1 MSQADAF
8 DRIATLRSSTRK
20 LFEEYTQVES
30 QGAPQLLKKLLL
42 ALELRWKLEELVLL
56 PALQG
61 TQGVT
66 YDCTQDAAHELDALR
81 DLVALAGASGL
92 NVERQRLLLGAVE
105 TLAALRTERISWALT
120 QAQRAALVDARA
132 LGREMDQL
140 LERWHTEVRRTGD
153 VEDEEQDPVGQP
165 PR

>member
-8 DRIATLRSSTRK
+8 DRIETLRSSTRT

-30 QGAPQLLKKLLL
+30 QAPPQLLKKLLL

-61 TQGVT
+61 TRGVT
-66 YDCTQDAAHELDALR
+66 HHCTQDAGHELDALR
-81 DLVALAGASGL
+81 DLAALAGVRGQS
-92 NVERQRLLLGAVE
+92 VEHQHLLLGAIE
-105 TLAALRTERISWALT
+105 SLAALRTERINWALT

-140 LERWHTEVRRTGD
+140 LERWRTEVRRTGD
-153 VEDEEQDPVGQP
+153 IEDEERDPVGQP
-165 PR
+165 QR

>member
-8 DRIATLRSSTRK
+8 DRIEKLRSSTRK
-20 LFEEYTQVES
+20 LFEEYTQTES
-30 QGAPQLLKKLLL
+30 QGSTHLLKKLLL

-66 YDCTQDAAHELDALR
+66 HDGTQDAGHELDALR
-81 DLVALAGASGL
+81 DLAALAGASGL
-92 NVERQRLLLGAVE
+92 GTEHQRLLLGAIE
-105 TLAALRTERISWALT
+105 TLAALRTERINWALT
-120 QAQRAALVDARA
+120 QVQRAALVDARA

-140 LERWHTEVRRTGD
+140 LERWHAEVRRTGD
-153 VEDEEQDPVGQP
+153 IEDEERDPVGQS